1 MKVAEMPNLF
11 GDRQQYDLFLLVPSV
26 DQLPCIE
33 QYYIYGR
40 VFNNPIDLE
49 PIRIIEDAAD
59 ALTFCQRCN
68 ESRKEIRLDVDRD
81 S

>member
-1 MKVAEMPNLF
+1 MKVAEVTNLF
-11 GDRQQYDLFLLVPSV
+11 GDRQLYDLFLLVPSV

-68 ESRKEIRLDVDRD
+68 ESRKEIRINVDRD

>member
-1 MKVAEMPNLF
+1 MKVAEVTNVF
-11 GDRQQYDLFLLVPSV
+11 GDRKLYDLFLLVPFV
-26 DQLPCIE
+26 NQLPCIE